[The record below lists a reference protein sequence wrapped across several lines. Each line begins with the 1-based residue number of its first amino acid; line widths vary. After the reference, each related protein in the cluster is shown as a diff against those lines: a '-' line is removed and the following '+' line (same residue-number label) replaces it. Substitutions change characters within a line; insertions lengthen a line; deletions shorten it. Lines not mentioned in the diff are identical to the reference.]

1 MFPCL
6 PVVGNPADG
15 VIQRSNTAH
24 AFPSPVT
31 SAGFEAGATLTQAGG
46 TTTLTFKRKWSTGQ
60 AADGVRAMRRSS
72 ALTASNCYYPC
83 LSHEHR
89 L

>member
-1 MFPCL
+1 MYPCL
-6 PVVGNPADG
+6 PVVGDPADG

-24 AFPSPVT
+24 ALPSPVT

-60 AADGVRAMRRSS
+60 AADGVRAMRR
-72 ALTASNCYYPC
+72 
-83 LSHEHR
+83 R
-89 L
+89 